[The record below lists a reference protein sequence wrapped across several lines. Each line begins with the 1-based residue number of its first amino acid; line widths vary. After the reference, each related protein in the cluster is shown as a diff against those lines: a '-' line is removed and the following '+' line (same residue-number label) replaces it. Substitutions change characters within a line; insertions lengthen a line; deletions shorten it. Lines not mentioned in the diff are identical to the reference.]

1 MDQLEQETKKNN
13 EINLNN
19 LEMIDAKVI
28 VAEEPQLKT
37 PELSNPKD
45 TKDRYVII
53 LKYFKISLTLITSV
67 VGVALVSSNETL
79 VSMLLYVIPII
90 GLIVV
95 FLSGVVFARY
105 VVIQIDKRNTGQPYR
120 AKSKIFVLGCIVTI
134 VGLFT
139 LLFFPPILFIGL
151 ILILIG
157 LVKKGKMVNLDSRTP
172 VNPTKTFAKYTF
184 VTGGFLFGGLVAAFY
199 CFILYMMVDDHLCRI
214 TSSKCI

>member
-13 EINLNN
+13 EINPDN
-19 LEMIDAKVI
+19 LEMKNAIAIIAD
-28 VAEEPQLKT
+28 EPQLKT
-37 PELSNPKD
+37 PELSNLKD
-45 TKDRYVII
+45 VKDKYVII
-53 LKYFKISLTLITSV
+53 LKYFKISLILITSV
-67 VGVALVSSNETL
+67 AGVALVSSNEML
-79 VSMLLYVIPII
+79 VSMLLEVIPII

-95 FLSGVVFARY
+95 FLSGVVFARH
-105 VVIQIDKRNTGQPYR
+105 VVMQIDKRNTGQPYR
-120 AKSKIFVLGCIVTI
+120 AKSKIFVVGCIVTV

-139 LLFFPPILFIGL
+139 LLFFPPILLIGL

-157 LVKKGKMVNLDSRTP
+157 LVKKGKIVNQDSETS

-184 VTGGFLFGGLVAAFY
+184 VTGGFLFGGLIAAFY